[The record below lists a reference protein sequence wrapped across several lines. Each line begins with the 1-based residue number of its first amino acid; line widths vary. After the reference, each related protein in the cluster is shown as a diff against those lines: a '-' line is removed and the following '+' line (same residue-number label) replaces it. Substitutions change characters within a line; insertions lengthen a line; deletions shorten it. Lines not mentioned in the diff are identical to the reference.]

1 MCFCLCS
8 MLICGSICI
17 PYFLSLQTVVDE
29 LSVCTINL
37 ENDPTYEDLSSSNE
51 CEFVIA
57 ISSRIVIRHRTQM
70 SSNNI
75 AKSILE
81 FFNYKVSDPISDY
94 GFDGYQNS
102 INLLREY
109 YQQYACEFALTY
121 YPFDTQ
127 VCHMVFALQVIPWI
141 GTATLLTISY
151 FPSTNF
157 QGFTKE
163 FIVLKQDYIGVNYTG
178 F

>member
-1 MCFCLCS
+1 M
-8 MLICGSICI
+8 
-17 PYFLSLQTVVDE
+17 
-29 LSVCTINL
+29 TIL
-37 ENDPTYEDLSSSNE
+37 VFY
-51 CEFVIA
+51 
-57 ISSRIVIRHRTQM
+57 
-70 SSNNI
+70 
-75 AKSILE
+75 AKFQLVP
-81 FFNYKVSDPISDY
+81 FSDY

-141 GTATLLTISY
+141 GTTLLAISY

>member
-1 MCFCLCS
+1 M
-8 MLICGSICI
+8 
-17 PYFLSLQTVVDE
+17 
-29 LSVCTINL
+29 TIL
-37 ENDPTYEDLSSSNE
+37 VFYSKFQLVP
-51 CEFVIA
+51 F
-57 ISSRIVIRHRTQM
+57 
-70 SSNNI
+70 
-75 AKSILE
+75 
-81 FFNYKVSDPISDY
+81 SDY

-127 VCHMVFALQVIPWI
+127 VCHMVFALQVMHILGI
-141 GTATLLTISY
+141 YISY